1 MKKEI
6 FKNVLV
12 KMEALGKAKV
22 AAIAVASCVAVGGVS
37 AGTYYI
43 VQNANK
49 AEAEASSMSEE
60 ELAMYEDFKER
71 FEKAQAAYDE
81 LILDDS
87 QNALL
92 VSLYDTV
99 QTMIDSD
106 LESGKVNEETEQQ
119 LIMLENNIVSFQETS
134 AEKLATT
141 EEGYK
146 GLYATHTVAPTDEAE
161 LPNFI
166 ELDEETLKTL
176 EPMQKE
182 YDALKDEEKY
192 KSAYKKLDEM
202 QNVILD
208 YVSDYIMNKEVANE
222 KPEEGNP
229 DNDTDKDNSE
239 TSGTGNASGSG
250 NSEGGGETST
260 GTTPDTAPE
269 PSGPSF
275 DELYPELWAGQSLQS
290 RIAHAKYPNLFTL
303 VTQEFNGVTYYGY
316 YAVGAHMTEPDGQ
329 AEIKCKD
336 ELLNEGYNWSDLGIR
351 FRDMTIY
358 NEIGGELDVVFNG
371 VPIS

>member
-1 MKKEI
+1 MKKTL

-43 VQNANK
+43 VQHANK

-134 AEKLATT
+134 VKALAEM
-141 EEGYK
+141 EEAYQDDY
-146 GLYATHTVAPTDEAE
+146 LRHTVAPAPEDALEFSS
-161 LPNFI
+161 FI
-166 ELDEETLKTL
+166 ELDEETLKAL

-182 YDALKDEEKY
+182 YDTLKGEEKY
-192 KSAYKKLDEM
+192 KSAYNKLEEM
-202 QNVILD
+202 RNIISD
-208 YVSDYIMNKEVANE
+208 YVTTYLE
-222 KPEEGNP
+222 KQEEEMDTEEP
-229 DNDTDKDNSE
+229 ADNTDNNE
-239 TSGTGNASGSG
+239 TSNGGNANGG
-250 NSEGGGETST
+250 NSNDDSSNGGETSEDV
-260 GTTPDTAPE
+260 PNE
-269 PSGPSF
+269 PSGPNI
-275 DELYPELWAGQSLQS
+275 DELYPELWPGQTLQS
-290 RIAHAKYPNLFTL
+290 RIAHAVYPNLFTL
-303 VTQEFNGVTYYGY
+303 TTYETGGVTYYGW
-316 YAVGAHMTEPDGQ
+316 YAVGAIGGPDLDSDISCRYKI
-329 AEIKCKD
+329 AE
-336 ELLNEGYNWSDLGIR
+336 EGYSWNDLGVRYI
-351 FRDMTIY
+351 DETNY
-358 NEIGGELDVVFNG
+358 PGLVGGLGVCFEG
-371 VPIS
+371 VPIN